1 MLICGL
7 DLKVRLAMNQN
18 VRLIL
23 SVQYKRLS
31 AINKN
36 IPLQDNTHIIFTFT
50 LKHIKFTYRR
60 GLLLIQA
67 ICTTNV

>member
-36 IPLQDNTHIIFTFT
+36 IPLQDNTGII
-50 LKHIKFTYRR
+50 
-60 GLLLIQA
+60 LLLH
-67 ICTTNV
+67 